1 MIKEWGVWLR
11 DKKQRNLTILC
22 EFYLAYSQHLA
33 HSKSQIFVELKEET
47 DRTGS
52 ILKAGLH
59 LGLDCG
65 LWATCPVSM
74 EKTYQLENQTPQ
86 MKEPQGSYLD
96 SQDTC
101 VTK

>member
-1 MIKEWGVWLR
+1 MMV
-11 DKKQRNLTILC
+11 
-22 EFYLAYSQHLA
+22 
-33 HSKSQIFVELKEET
+33 KEET
-47 DRTGS
+47 DRIGS
-52 ILKAGLH
+52 ALKAGLH

-65 LWATCPVSM
+65 LRAICPVTM
-74 EKTYQLENQTPQ
+74 EKAYQLENQTPQ